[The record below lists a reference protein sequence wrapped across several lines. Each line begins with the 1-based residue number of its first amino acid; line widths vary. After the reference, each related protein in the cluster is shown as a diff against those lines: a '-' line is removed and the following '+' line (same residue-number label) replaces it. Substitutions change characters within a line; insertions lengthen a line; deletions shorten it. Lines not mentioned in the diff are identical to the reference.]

1 MSDVWQTPYY
11 GVQRNKKFTDIYNS
25 WNDFKAAA
33 DEIEIKPDM
42 KEDDLKLTFYLLY
55 AQYGNSTITNA
66 DENQW
71 QYRLFATIA
80 MFGPTWSKKSEIQKA
95 LRDLDINA
103 AMSAS
108 SIIYNHAYN
117 PATTPTTQS
126 TTELNYIDEQNVNK
140 YKNGTLDTYT
150 KWWEIL
156 NADITKE
163 YINRFSGLFLKIV
176 EPDGALLYEYDTED
190 NQ

>member
-1 MSDVWQTPYY
+1 MY
-11 GVQRNKKFTDIYNS
+11 
-25 WNDFKAAA
+25 
-33 DEIEIKPDM
+33 
-42 KEDDLKLTFYLLY
+42 
-55 AQYGNSTITNA
+55 
-66 DENQW
+66 
-71 QYRLFATIA
+71 
-80 MFGPTWSKKSEIQKA
+80 GPTWSKKSEIQKA
-95 LRDLDINA
+95 LRNLDINA

-140 YKNGTLDTYT
+140 YKNGTLDTYM
-150 KWWEIL
+150 KWWAIL
-156 NADITKE
+156 NTDITKE